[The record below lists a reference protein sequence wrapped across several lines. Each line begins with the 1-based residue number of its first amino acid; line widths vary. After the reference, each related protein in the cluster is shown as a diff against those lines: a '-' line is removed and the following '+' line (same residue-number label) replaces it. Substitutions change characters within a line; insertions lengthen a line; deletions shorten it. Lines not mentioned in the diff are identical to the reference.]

1 MNTEGAVLAILD
13 ETLSLQ
19 GRASNFTS
27 NTPLLGSLPEFDSMA
42 VMTVITSIED
52 RFDITVDDDELD
64 ADVFETV
71 GSLTRFVETKLAD
84 A

>member
-1 MNTEGAVLAILD
+1 MNTESEVLTVLD

-19 GRASNFTS
+19 GRSSTFTRE
-27 NTPLLGSLPEFDSMA
+27 TPLLGSLPEFDSMA

-52 RFDITVDDDELD
+52 RFDITVEDDELD

-71 GSLTRFVETKLAD
+71 GSLARFVDAKLAD

>member
-1 MNTEGAVLAILD
+1 LNTESEVLAVLD

-19 GRASNFTS
+19 GRSSSFTGD
-27 NTPLLGSLPEFDSMA
+27 TPLLGSVPEFDSMA
-42 VMTVITSIED
+42 VITVITTIED
-52 RFDITVDDDELD
+52 RFDITVEDDELD

-71 GSLTRFVETKLAD
+71 GTLTRFVDAKLAE

>member
-1 MNTEGAVLAILD
+1 LNTEGAVLAILD

-42 VMTVITSIED
+42 VMTVITSIEE
-52 RFDITVDDDELD
+52 RFDVTVDDDELD

>member
-1 MNTEGAVLAILD
+1 MNIEIEVLAVLD

-19 GRASNFTS
+19 GRSSTFTG

-52 RFDITVDDDELD
+52 RFDITVEDDELD

-71 GSLTRFVETKLAD
+71 GSLTRFVDAKLAE

>member
-1 MNTEGAVLAILD
+1 MNTEGEVLAILD

-19 GRASNFTS
+19 GRAAKFTGD
-27 NTPLLGSLPEFDSMA
+27 TPLLGSLPEFDSMA
-42 VMTVITSIED
+42 VMTVITSIEE
-52 RFDITVDDDELD
+52 RFDLTVDDDELD
-64 ADVFETV
+64 AEVFETV

>member
-1 MNTEGAVLAILD
+1 MNTEQEVLAILD

-19 GRASNFTS
+19 GRASQFTG

-42 VMTVITSIED
+42 VMMVITSIEE
-52 RFDITVDDDELD
+52 RFDVAIEDDELD

-71 GSLTRFVETKLAD
+71 GTLTRFVETKLAE

>member
-1 MNTEGAVLAILD
+1 MNTEGEVLAILD

-19 GRASNFTS
+19 GRAANFTGD
-27 NTPLLGSLPEFDSMA
+27 TPLLGSLAEFDSMA
-42 VMTVITSIED
+42 VMTVITSIEE
-52 RFDITVDDDELD
+52 RFDVTVDDDELD
-64 ADVFETV
+64 AQVFETV